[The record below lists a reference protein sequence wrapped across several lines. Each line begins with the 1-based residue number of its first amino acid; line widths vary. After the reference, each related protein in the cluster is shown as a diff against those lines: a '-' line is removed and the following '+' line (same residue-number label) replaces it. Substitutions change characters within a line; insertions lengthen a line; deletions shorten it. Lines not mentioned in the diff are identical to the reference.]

1 MLRTFQ
7 VVRLIPEASALEI
20 STRKTGMRPVIS
32 LRHATKVPESWWLFD
47 DGSGASGQ
55 SGTFTTPADA
65 RGDTRKQVDEVMDAS
80 IRSSAV
86 YEVENVERAVR
97 KKGRW

>member
-1 MLRTFQ
+1 MALVLGFGDHVMVRHGDEATATRRWKHGEPALRTFQ

-20 STRKTGMRPVIS
+20 NTRKTGMRPVIS
-32 LRHATKVPESWWLFD
+32 LRHATKVLESWWLFD

-65 RGDTRKQVDEVMDAS
+65 RGDMRK
-80 IRSSAV
+80 
-86 YEVENVERAVR
+86 
-97 KKGRW
+97 